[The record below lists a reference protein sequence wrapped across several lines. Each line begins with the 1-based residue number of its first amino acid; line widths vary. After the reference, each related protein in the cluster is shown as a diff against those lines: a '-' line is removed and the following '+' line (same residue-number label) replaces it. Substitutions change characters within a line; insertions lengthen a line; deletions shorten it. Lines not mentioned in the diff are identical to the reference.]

1 MKRPILNSKLLNN
14 KVAGGHLRKLFF
26 CEATETSVIYF
37 YKFFFPLYISVLLW
51 LLFLLFFLIQ
61 VTCVDT
67 SKLRNNAVN
76 LIIMEQNVIWTC
88 AQNTWSL

>member
-51 LLFLLFFLIQ
+51 LLFLLFF
-61 VTCVDT
+61 
-67 SKLRNNAVN
+67 
-76 LIIMEQNVIWTC
+76 
-88 AQNTWSL
+88 